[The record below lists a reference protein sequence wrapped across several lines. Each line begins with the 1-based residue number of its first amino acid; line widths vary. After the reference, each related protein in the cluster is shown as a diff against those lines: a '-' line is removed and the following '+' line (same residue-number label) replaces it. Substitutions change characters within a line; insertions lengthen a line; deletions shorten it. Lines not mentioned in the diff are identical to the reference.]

1 MFDHGLEYL
10 KKKLPGFEDKPSP
23 PPQPPAQTAPIKPQ
37 PTPQPPPRQPAQNS
51 PPNANAVEMLDS
63 LTSFLRQYLVC
74 DPYQLNVIALWIV
87 HTWCYQHFPTTAYLN
102 ICSAEPESGKTRC
115 LELLNLLSN
124 SPWLATGVLHGTII
138 DKLLTPE
145 RCTEN
150 LGAPHTVLLDD
161 CHHTFGPS
169 ERQPLIAVLNT
180 GSQKTGRYILGP
192 DEYCLFGPKAF
203 ASNEPLLRSLASRC
217 IPINLRRRKQ
227 SESVRRFDRKTAET
241 QAAKLLAWLNTI
253 GSNPGWL
260 AKKAN
265 ETPPGIPKRLTPH
278 EQDCAEPL
286 IHIADAMGGHWPEK
300 ARIAID
306 IIFQNAEG
314 TTRTELLCD
323 LRVIFFNKNDPEYL
337 ATKDLLA
344 ELAIRD
350 HRPWS
355 SWGGKSG
362 KKLAGM
368 LKPLG
373 IFRTEFH
380 PAEGDHFRGYLFKS
394 FQDAWER
401 YIPPVPADFGRTTG
415 PGAAK

>member
-23 PPQPPAQTAPIKPQ
+23 PPQTA
-37 PTPQPPPRQPAQNS
+37 PQPPTKPPERPQQN
-51 PPNANAVEMLDS
+51 PPPPEMLDS

-124 SPWLATGVLHGTII
+124 SPWLATGVLKGTII

-145 RCTEN
+145 RCTAN

-161 CHHTFGPS
+161 CHHSFGPS
-169 ERQPLIAVLNT
+169 ERQPLIALLNT

-217 IPINLRRRKQ
+217 IPINLRRRKP
-227 SESVRRFDRKTAET
+227 SDSVRRFDRKAAET

-253 GSNPGWL
+253 GNNPGWL
-260 AKKAN
+260 VKKAN
-265 ETPPGIPKRLTPH
+265 ETPPGLPKRLTPH

-286 IHIADAMGGHWPEK
+286 IHIADAIGGTWPEK
-300 ARIAID
+300 ARNSID
-306 IIFQNAEG
+306 MTFKLAPG
-314 TTRTELLCD
+314 TQAAELLND
-323 LRVIFFNKNDPEYL
+323 LRVIFKFKQDPEYL
-337 ATKDLLA
+337 SSHDILELLTSL
-344 ELAIRD
+344 EF
-350 HRPWS
+350 RPWS
-355 SWGGKSG
+355 AWTVNSG
-362 KKLAGM
+362 KKLAG
-368 LKPLG
+368 LLSPFGIKSRNLQREGEKP
-373 IFRTEFH
+373 FK
-380 PAEGDHFRGYLFKS
+380 GYLFKQ

-401 YIPPVPADFGRTTG
+401 YAPAATEPVTEP
-415 PGAAK
+415 

>member
-23 PPQPPAQTAPIKPQ
+23 QPTVQTAVTPQPK
-37 PTPQPPPRQPAQNS
+37 PQPPPQNPIN
-51 PPNANAVEMLDS
+51 PPPPEMLDG
-63 LTSFLRQYLVC
+63 LTSFFRQYLAC
-74 DPYQLNVIALWIV
+74 DQHQLNVIALWIV

-102 ICSAEPESGKTRC
+102 IWSAEPESGKTRC

-217 IPINLRRRKQ
+217 IPINLRRRKP
-227 SESVRRFDRKTAET
+227 SDSVRRFDRKAAET

-260 AKKAN
+260 ARKAN
-265 ETPPGIPKRLTPH
+265 ETPPGLPKRLTPH

-286 IHIADAMGGHWPEK
+286 IHIADAIGGHWPEK

-306 IIFQNAEG
+306 IIFKDTEG
-314 TTRTELLCD
+314 TQTTELLCD
-323 LRVIFFNKNDPEYL
+323 IRLIFLNKKDPEYL
-337 ATKDLLA
+337 STRDLLA
-344 ELAIRD
+344 ELAQCD
-350 HRPWS
+350 SRPWS
-355 SWGGKSG
+355 SWGSKSG
-362 KKLAGM
+362 KKLSGL

-373 IFRTEFH
+373 VKRTEFQ
-380 PAEGDHFRGYLFKS
+380 PDKGDHFRGYRLKS

-401 YIPPVPADFGRTTG
+401 YIPPVPEDYG
-415 PGAAK
+415 

>member
-23 PPQPPAQTAPIKPQ
+23 QPAVQTAVAPQPK
-37 PTPQPPPRQPAQNS
+37 PQPPPQNPTNPPPA
-51 PPNANAVEMLDS
+51 EMLDS

-74 DPYQLNVIALWIV
+74 DQYQLNVIALWIV

-124 SPWLATGVLHGTII
+124 SPWLATGVLKGTII

-169 ERQPLIAVLNT
+169 ERQPLIALLNT

-203 ASNEPLLRSLASRC
+203 ASNVPLLPSLASRC
-217 IPINLRRRKQ
+217 ITISLKRKKQ
-227 SESVRRFDRKTAET
+227 SEPVRRFDRNAAEA
-241 QAAKLLAWLNTI
+241 QAAILLAWLNTI

-286 IHIADAMGGHWPEK
+286 IHIAGAIGGHWPEK
-300 ARIAID
+300 ARTAID

-337 ATKDLLA
+337 ATKDLLT
-344 ELAIRD
+344 ELALRD

>member
-10 KKKLPGFEDKPSP
+10 KKKLPGFEDKPSSN
-23 PPQPPAQTAPIKPQ
+23 PQPAVQTAA
-37 PTPQPPPRQPAQNS
+37 QPAPRPPTKPPERPQQNA
-51 PPNANAVEMLDS
+51 PPGANHSEMLDS

-74 DPYQLNVIALWIV
+74 DQHQLNVLALWIV

-115 LELLNLLSN
+115 LEVLNLLSN

-145 RCTEN
+145 RSPET
-150 LGAPHTVLLDD
+150 LADGTSYPAPHTVLLDD

-169 ERQPLIAVLNT
+169 ERQPLIALLNT

-192 DEYCLFGPKAF
+192 NEYSLFGPKAF
-203 ASNEPLLRSLASRC
+203 ASNEPLLESLASRC
-217 IPINLRRRKQ
+217 IPINLRRKKQ
-227 SESVRRFDRKTAET
+227 SESVRRFDRKTAES
-241 QAAKLLAWLNTI
+241 QATKLLAWLNTI

-286 IHIADAMGGHWPEK
+286 IHIADAIGGTWPEK
-300 ARIAID
+300 ARNSID
-306 IIFQNAEG
+306 MTFKLAPG
-314 TTRTELLCD
+314 TQAAELLND
-323 LRVIFFNKNDPEYL
+323 LRVIFKFKQDPEYL
-337 ATKDLLA
+337 SSHDILELLTSL
-344 ELAIRD
+344 EF
-350 HRPWS
+350 RPWS
-355 SWGGKSG
+355 AWTVNSG
-362 KKLAGM
+362 KKLAG
-368 LKPLG
+368 LLSPFGIKSRNLQREGEKP
-373 IFRTEFH
+373 FK
-380 PAEGDHFRGYLFKS
+380 GYLFKQ

-401 YIPPVPADFGRTTG
+401 YAPAATEPVTEP
-415 PGAAK
+415 

>member
-23 PPQPPAQTAPIKPQ
+23 QPTVQTAVAPQPK
-37 PTPQPPPRQPAQNS
+37 PQPPPQNPTNPPPA
-51 PPNANAVEMLDS
+51 EMLES
-63 LTSFLRQYLVC
+63 LTSFLRQYLVS

-124 SPWLATGVLHGTII
+124 SPWLATGVLKGTII

-169 ERQPLIAVLNT
+169 ERQPLIALLNT

-192 DEYCLFGPKAF
+192 TEYCLFGPKAF
-203 ASNEPLLRSLASRC
+203 ASNVPLLPSLASRC
-217 IPINLRRRKQ
+217 ITISLKRKKQ
-227 SESVRRFDRKTAET
+227 SEPVRRFDRNAAET

-260 AKKAN
+260 VKKAN
-265 ETPPGIPKRLTPH
+265 ETPPGLPKRLTPH
-278 EQDCAEPL
+278 EQGCAEPL
-286 IHIADAMGGHWPEK
+286 IHIADAIGGNWPEK
-300 ARIAID
+300 ARNSIDMTFKLAPGTIA
-306 IIFQNAEG
+306 A
-314 TTRTELLCD
+314 ELLND
-323 LRVIFFNKNDPEYL
+323 LRVIFKFKQDPEYL
-337 ATKDLLA
+337 GSRDILELLTSL
-344 ELAIRD
+344 EF
-350 HRPWS
+350 RPCSAWTLN
-355 SWGGKSG
+355 SG
-362 KKLAGM
+362 KKLAGLLSPFGIKSRNLQPEGQKPFKGYFFKD
-368 LKPLG
+368 LK
-373 IFRTEFH
+373 
-380 PAEGDHFRGYLFKS
+380 
-394 FQDAWER
+394 DAWER
-401 YIPPVPADFGRTTG
+401 YAPAAEDVT
-415 PGAAK
+415 